1 VQREWVKKRGAT
13 PSRFVPDAP
22 EKNEEVNM
30 DKSDEFEGM
39 ALKLAALNLFFES
52 AKPGSPGREFLKM
65 SEEME
70 VMIPIGLK
78 TESPESV

>member
-1 VQREWVKKRGAT
+1 
-13 PSRFVPDAP
+13 
-22 EKNEEVNM
+22 M